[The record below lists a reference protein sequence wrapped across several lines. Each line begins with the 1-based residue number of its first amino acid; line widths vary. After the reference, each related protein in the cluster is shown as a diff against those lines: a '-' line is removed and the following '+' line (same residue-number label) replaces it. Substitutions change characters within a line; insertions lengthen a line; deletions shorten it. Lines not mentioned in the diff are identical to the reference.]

1 MLENIN
7 NVFSRIKNIQ
17 KGARTLN
24 NYKPEA
30 VKEFESMYKEALSKN
45 NKKKYNKT
53 KNIHPYI
60 KNNISKKMIKPNKKN
75 NKKAMIEDAINIA
88 SVKYKIS
95 EDLIKAV
102 IKTESNYDQYG
113 VSKAGA
119 MGLMQLMPK
128 TTLELGVEK
137 PFDIYQ
143 NIDGGVRYLKLM
155 LDRYNG
161 DLEKA
166 LAAYNAGPHNV
177 DKASGIPD
185 IKETKEYVYLIKK
198 LLFK

>member
-1 MLENIN
+1 MKSVSN
-7 NVFSRIKNIQ
+7 FSWWTTSGSRN
-17 KGARTLN
+17 
-24 NYKPEA
+24 
-30 VKEFESMYKEALSKN
+30 
-45 NKKKYNKT
+45 
-53 KNIHPYI
+53 
-60 KNNISKKMIKPNKKN
+60 PNFS
-75 NKKAMIEDAINIA
+75 AY
-88 SVKYKIS
+88 VVKIS